1 LEAIC
6 DLDLYIWYIFFGQPG
21 SMNDINVMNKSSIVG
36 SILSEQFDTRC
47 LPYQIHNHMFDW
59 LYFLVDG
66 IYPSWAIFC
75 KTNLHPITAREKKYA
90 LHQEAVR
97 KDIKRCFGVLVQ
109 HFKILQ
115 QPIHYWYLE
124 DSVKI
129 LKCCVILH
137 NMTVEVRRNFN
148 TFTDLHHIIE
158 NNDADTGNNFP
169 AVSLFLFQEENDF
182 VKVAAQG

>member
-1 LEAIC
+1 
-6 DLDLYIWYIFFGQPG
+6 
-21 SMNDINVMNKSSIVG
+21 MNDINVMNKSSIVG
-36 SILSEQFDTRC
+36 SILLEQFDTRC

-90 LHQEAVR
+90 SRQEAVQ